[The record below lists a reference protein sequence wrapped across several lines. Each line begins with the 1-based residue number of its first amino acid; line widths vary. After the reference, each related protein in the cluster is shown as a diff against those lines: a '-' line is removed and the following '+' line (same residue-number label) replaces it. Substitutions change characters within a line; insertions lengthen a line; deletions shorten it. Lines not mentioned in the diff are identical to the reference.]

1 MGKQDN
7 YLMEILTNEISFDG
21 PCFDWELDH
30 SRLTTLM
37 ALVFVVIKNG
47 VRWYTVERIQFEIR
61 SKYQK
66 KCSQTSVSAILR
78 HFRKEKYGSHTVNTR
93 RVKKTGLFEYQF
105 IFNKGFETITDD
117 SGQVKMG
124 I

>member
-37 ALVFVVIKNG
+37 ALIFLEIRDG
-47 VRWYTVERIQFEIR
+47 IFRTVEQIQWDITI
-61 SKYQK
+61 KYNK
-66 KCSQTSVSAILR
+66 RCSQTSISAILR
-78 HFRKEKYGSHTVNTR
+78 HFRKEKYGGHTVNTR
-93 RVKKTGLFEYQF
+93 RVKETGLFKYQF
-105 IFNKGFETITDD
+105 VFNIDFETITDD